1 MKDTTY
7 FKEEDTMNEMFKEY
21 PDVVTIED
29 VMSMLGIG
37 RNLAYKLVRTGEIRS
52 IKVGRRMIIP
62 KKEIVRFL
70 TLPD

>member
-1 MKDTTY
+1 MIENNTPG
-7 FKEEDTMNEMFKEY
+7 EMFEQY

>member
-1 MKDTTY
+1 MKDITY

>member
-1 MKDTTY
+1 MITQVNSND
-7 FKEEDTMNEMFKEY
+7 MFEQY

>member
-1 MKDTTY
+1 MIENKTPGD
-7 FKEEDTMNEMFKEY
+7 MFEQY

-29 VMSMLGIG
+29 VMAMLGIG